1 MPEFIAIEGV
11 HNFRDFGGYET
22 KSGARVKNGVLFRSG
37 QFSGLTE
44 NGQNQI
50 KELNIKT
57 LIDLRKS
64 NERSKQPANFGD
76 LKIHRIENDHLRID
90 AKSLPSHLEF
100 LKEKERSQAEVFD
113 YMVKTTRKIPFE
125 HDHKIIFAQA
135 LKELAQSNT
144 PIIVHC
150 TAGKD
155 RTGVLCAIILK
166 ILKADE
172 NSIIEDYLHT
182 NFVPGHEEI
191 IIKYANYSSELTGR
205 LIPPETMRPMGQV
218 HKDYINAAFD
228 EINSEFETL
237 ENYLAHIGI
246 VASDIEGIKSNLLL

>member
-11 HNFRDFGGYET
+11 HNFRDFGGYES

-37 QFSGLTE
+37 QFSGLTA

-50 KELNIKT
+50 KDLNIKT

-64 NERSKQPANFGD
+64 NERSKQPANLGD
-76 LKIHRIENDHLRID
+76 LKINRIENDHLHID

-100 LKEKERSQAEVFD
+100 LKEKDRRYEEIFD
-113 YMVKTTRKIPFE
+113 YMVNTTRKIPFE

-135 LKELAQSNT
+135 LKELAHSNT
-144 PIIVHC
+144 PIIIHC

-155 RTGVLCAIILK
+155 RTGILCAIILK
-166 ILKADE
+166 ILEVDE
-172 NSIIEDYLHT
+172 PVIIEDYLYT
-182 NFVPGHEEI
+182 NHVPGHEAI
-191 IIKYANYSSELTGR
+191 IVKYAEFSSAAIGR
-205 LIPPETMRPMGQV
+205 KITPENMRPMGRV
-218 HKDYINAAFD
+218 HEDFISAAFNAINA
-228 EINSEFETL
+228 EFENL

-246 VASDIEGIKSNLLL
+246 AASDIEKIKSNLLL